1 MAFPTPLVAKSP
13 LPVLTLCGTSGQS
26 IAGDTIM
33 STTEDLELLK
43 AAIAVAMADGELRR
57 SEKGVIEGLALRAG
71 VGRTSFEAMV
81 EAAARGDSI
90 ADNILISSKD
100 RAHSA
105 LELLVAQARIDGQIS
120 SKEREVL
127 VRIATSLKIT
137 GDEFQQLYEAGIRRA
152 DRLRRDRKT

>member
-1 MAFPTPLVAKSP
+1 MACPFPLVAKSP
-13 LPVLTLCGTSGQS
+13 LPVFTFRGTSGQS
-26 IAGDTIM
+26 NAGDTNM

-71 VGRTSFEAMV
+71 VGRVSFEAMV

-120 SKEREVL
+120 DKEREVL
-127 VRIATSLKIT
+127 VRIATSLGIT
-137 GDEFQQLYEAGIRRA
+137 GDEFQHLYEAGIRRA
-152 DRLRRDRKT
+152 DRLRRERKT